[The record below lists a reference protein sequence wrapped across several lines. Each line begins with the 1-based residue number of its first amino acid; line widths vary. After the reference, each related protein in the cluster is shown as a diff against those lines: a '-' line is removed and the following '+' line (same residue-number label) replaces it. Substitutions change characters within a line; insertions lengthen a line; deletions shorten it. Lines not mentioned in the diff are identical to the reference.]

1 MCVFKNYKNILGLP
15 NKGLH
20 KFRFLDTAIFDYIG
34 ALVVAIFIAYFTH
47 IPLVL
52 TTIGSFTFAE
62 MLHFLFGVET
72 NTIKYLNISCKYL

>member
-1 MCVFKNYKNILGLP
+1 MCLLKKYKNLLGLP

-34 ALVVAIFIAYFTH
+34 AIFVAIFIAFFTN

-52 TTIGSFTFAE
+52 TTIGSFSFAE
-62 MLHFLFGVET
+62 VLHFLFGVET
-72 NTIKYLNISCKYL
+72 NTMKYFNICCKQI